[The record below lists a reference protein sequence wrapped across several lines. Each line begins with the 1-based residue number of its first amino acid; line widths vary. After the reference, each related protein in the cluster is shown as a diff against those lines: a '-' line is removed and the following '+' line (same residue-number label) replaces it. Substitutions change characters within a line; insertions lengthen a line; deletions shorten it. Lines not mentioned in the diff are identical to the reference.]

1 MNNFKIAAMLVIT
14 RGLIGFGGGA
24 VIQDIKD
31 LVKIVEAPGKTGD
44 EKRKAVIAEL
54 RDAGIHTA
62 KWILNIA
69 IAIVVSWYEINA
81 NKAK

>member
-1 MNNFKIAAMLVIT
+1 MNNFKIASLLVIT
-14 RGLIGFGGGA
+14 RGLIGFGGGE

-31 LVKIVEAPGKTGD
+31 LVAINEDPNKTGD
-44 EKRKAVIAEL
+44 ERRKAVITEL
-54 RDAGIHTA
+54 REMGVHTA

-81 NKAK
+81 KKA